1 MALSSSFFSHSK
13 VRLFCV
19 FHMIS
24 IEHNYM
30 YQCRVCICVQ
40 TLVGHQTCVPSE
52 VLVLQRSCC
61 VFYYN
66 VYVTCLYLQLMNV
79 AYNYDSVSYK
89 IDHIGKKTVWNGAE
103 LCNKLIVRNRINN
116 LIKDWSFIRGSRVL
130 VKQKVMRLSSYR
142 KPSPVY
148 ASLLSGSQIASTAF
162 TIGTTSVLPFYTLM
176 VLAPNSDLTKKSM
189 QSNVPYAIL
198 GILYAYLLY
207 LSWTPETVELIFAS
221 KYLLPELTSI
231 GKMFSSEMT
240 LASAWIHLLVIDL
253 FAARQVFLDGQ
264 ENEIETRHSVSLCL
278 FFCPIGIL
286 SHVITKAMT
295 RTIKENKQDF

>member
-1 MALSSSFFSHSK
+1 MAFSSSCFCHS
-13 VRLFCV
+13 
-19 FHMIS
+19 
-24 IEHNYM
+24 
-30 YQCRVCICVQ
+30 
-40 TLVGHQTCVPSE
+40 
-52 VLVLQRSCC
+52 
-61 VFYYN
+61 
-66 VYVTCLYLQLMNV
+66 
-79 AYNYDSVSYK
+79 K
-89 IDHIGKKTVWNGAE
+89 IDHLGKKTVWNGAE
-103 LCNKLIVRNRINN
+103 LCHKLIVRNRIN
-116 LIKDWSFIRGSRVL
+116 IMKDWSFIRGSRIL
-130 VKQKVMRLSSYR
+130 GKQKAMRLSSYR
-142 KPSPVY
+142 KTSPVY
-148 ASLLSGSQIASTAF
+148 ASLLSGSQIASSAF
-162 TIGTTSVLPFYTLM
+162 TIGTTAVLPFYTLM

-286 SHVITKAMT
+286 SHAITKAMT
-295 RTIKENKQDF
+295 ETTKENK

>member
-1 MALSSSFFSHSK
+1 MAFSSSCFSHSK
-13 VRLFCV
+13 
-19 FHMIS
+19 IDA
-24 IEHNYM
+24 EH
-30 YQCRVCICVQ
+30 C
-40 TLVGHQTCVPSE
+40 H
-52 VLVLQRSCC
+52 
-61 VFYYN
+61 
-66 VYVTCLYLQLMNV
+66 
-79 AYNYDSVSYK
+79 
-89 IDHIGKKTVWNGAE
+89 
-103 LCNKLIVRNRINN
+103 KLIVRNRINN

-130 VKQKVMRLSSYR
+130 VKQKAMRLASYR

-148 ASLLSGSQIASTAF
+148 ASLLSGSQLASTAF

-221 KYLLPELTSI
+221 KYLLPELSSI

-253 FAARQVFLDGQ
+253 FAARQVFEDGQ
-264 ENEIETRHSVSLCL
+264 ESEIETRHSVSLCL

-295 RTIKENKQDF
+295 KTIKENK